1 MAEIA
6 FSRAER
12 WRGVAAA
19 TGCISIVG
27 LMTGLVWPLLS
38 LRLDAQGVD
47 SRLIGFNSS
56 IHALAIVA
64 GSLIAPRLVGRLGLI
79 NTIYGCIATAIA
91 ALLLLPLFPSV
102 YAWFP
107 IRFALGVA
115 TSTIFVAGET
125 WIIHVAPPEMRG
137 RVVGIF
143 GFVWSACFAAGPLV
157 IGLTGIGGWT
167 PFLVAAAI
175 VLLGALPLPLAQGG
189 AFRMSP
195 AGSIDIRRLFRA
207 GPATLLA
214 VFMLAVFDSVND
226 SFLPLYGLRS
236 GLGEPVAVTVLTI
249 VLTGATLVQIPI
261 GWLADH
267 VDRRRLLIAIPIL
280 AIVLVTAFPFVI
292 ASPWLRWPVALL
304 YGCTIGGLW
313 AISLIL
319 VGERYRGADVAAA
332 NMARGVLYGL
342 GAFAG
347 PAMAGFAFELWM
359 PHGVLA
365 VIAVVALLFLPI
377 PLFAERAP
385 PPPPP
390 QTQL

>member
-1 MAEIA
+1 MAEVAI
-6 FSRAER
+6 SRGER

-27 LMTGLVWPLLS
+27 MMTGLVWPLLA

-56 IHALAIVA
+56 VHALAIVA
-64 GSLIAPRLVGRLGLI
+64 GSLIAPRLVGRLGLT
-79 NTIYGCIATAIA
+79 NTIYACIAAAIA

-107 IRFALGVA
+107 IRFALGAA

-125 WIIHVAPPEMRG
+125 WIIHVAPPERRG
-137 RVVGIF
+137 RIVGIF
-143 GFVWSACFAAGPLV
+143 GFVWAACFAAGPLV
-157 IGLTGIGGWT
+157 IGLTGIAGWT
-167 PFLVAAAI
+167 PFLVAIVIAA
-175 VLLGALPLPLAQGG
+175 LGALPLPLAQGG
-189 AFRMSP
+189 AISLAP
-195 AGSIDIRRLFRA
+195 AGRIDIRRLIRA

-214 VFMLAVFDSVND
+214 VFLLAVFDSVND

-236 GLGEPVAVTVLTI
+236 GLAEPAAVTVLTV
-249 VLTGATLVQIPI
+249 VLAGTTLVQIPV

-267 VDRRRLLIAIPIL
+267 LDRRRLLVAIPMASVLML
-280 AIVLVTAFPFVI
+280 ALLPFVI

-304 YGCTIGGLW
+304 YGCTIGSLW
-313 AISLIL
+313 AVSLIL

-365 VIAVVALLFLPI
+365 VIALVALLFLPVA
-377 PLFAERAP
+377 LFGERGS
-385 PPPPP
+385 P
-390 QTQL
+390 QTQA